1 MRSVDIEVPNDLV
14 DMDSRRSSACYP
26 RGIFDPLS
34 EIPSTRQ
41 SRISMTD
48 FRPCSTR
55 RSHSQASIWHS
66 PRILG
71 VQPSWAYL
79 RTPPFICRRP
89 PPQSNFLAYTVF
101 RRMKNENLSRVVFQD
116 CLFKSL
122 TKRSHKLPPLL
133 FKRDFH
139 PIYAKSKDPR
149 GLLVYVKVFRI
160 FTETANSLSS
170 RRRQQGDRYT
180 IHAGHQ

>member
-1 MRSVDIEVPNDLV
+1 
-14 DMDSRRSSACYP
+14 
-26 RGIFDPLS
+26 
-34 EIPSTRQ
+34 
-41 SRISMTD
+41 MTD

-66 PRILG
+66 PRTLG
-71 VQPSWAYL
+71 VQPSRTYL

-101 RRMKNENLSRVVFQD
+101 RRMKKNPRWRVVFQE

-122 TKRSHKLPPLL
+122 TRRSHKLPPLL
-133 FKRDFH
+133 FTSEDAS
-139 PIYAKSKDPR
+139 IYAKSKDPR

-170 RRRQQGDRYT
+170 RRRQQGDRYIT
-180 IHAGHQ
+180 HAGHQ